1 MRTYN
6 PAFDL
11 YHSIFRI
18 AHIAAKLD
26 DGESLDVDK
35 VRIWDFYLLFPDKVH
50 SIHLRNDEDE
60 LKEYRRVIKKQNNP
74 YDYHGDNRKLFE
86 WIKPVQLSAL
96 GCLVSCGILN
106 KEKYEEG
113 RVSVNNSEALA
124 AFLQKA
130 GTITSREQ
138 NVLSFMSSLSR
149 VMSMTGVF
157 GLKARTELL
166 ESKYDA
172 E

>member
-11 YHSIFRI
+11 YHSIYRM

-26 DGESLDVDK
+26 GGENLEVDK
-35 VRIWDFYLLFPDKVH
+35 ARIWDFYLLFPDKVY
-50 SIHLRNDEDE
+50 SIHLHKNEEKIKELRNTIT
-60 LKEYRRVIKKQNNP
+60 RQNNP
-74 YDYHGDNRKLFE
+74 YDYQGDNRKLFE

-106 KEKYEEG
+106 KEKFENG
-113 RVSVNNSEALA
+113 RVCVADHDALT

-130 GTITSREQ
+130 GAITPREH
-138 NVLSFMSSLSR
+138 NVLAFISYLSR
-149 VMSMTGVF
+149 AMSMTGEY

-166 ESKYDA
+166 EYKYDA